1 MKKADE
7 NTILLEEKLYELRK
21 GKNFSYLELVERM
34 QDEKITEELVKKWE
48 KGLAYPDINQI
59 YKLSE
64 IYQVASSEFL
74 KAKQNSFQKGMNS
87 IHRKLIKW
95 ICISFHITLKAAE
108 GILILFYSIAL
119 ILSFLFFITMCQM
132 VG

>member
-1 MKKADE
+1 MNYKKRIAIILVRKRE
-7 NTILLEEKLYELRK
+7 NR
-21 GKNFSYLELVERM
+21 
-34 QDEKITEELVKKWE
+34 
-48 KGLAYPDINQI
+48 LAYPDINQI

-64 IYQVASSEFL
+64 IYQVASAEFL

-108 GILILFYSIAL
+108 GIAL
-119 ILSFLFFITMCQM
+119 L
-132 VG
+132 